1 MAHRHKSLGAC
12 AVILILTFTVVLL
25 DAARAETNN
34 DLIIAHLEFLG
45 YTCDVVEQGIRARHG
60 SKIHLLLSQ
69 AQGGILLQ
77 TGFPGKRSSGEEGA
91 RYAVLNT
98 VNTRARVARVFWTPD
113 GNLFVSA
120 WMPGTY
126 EKARFAAFMEAW
138 EQDGQALRDFSLE
151 LKPYL
156 AE

>member
-1 MAHRHKSLGAC
+1 MAHRYKSLGAG
-12 AVILILTFTVVLL
+12 AVILILTFTGNPLGP
-25 DAARAETNN
+25 ARAEKND
-34 DLIIAHLEFLG
+34 DLIMAHLEFLG
-45 YTCDVVEQGIRARHG
+45 YTCDVVEHGIRARHS
-60 SKIHLLLSQ
+60 SKIHLLLSH

-77 TGFPGKRSSGEEGA
+77 TGFPGNRSSGEEGA

-98 VNTRARVARVFWTPD
+98 VNTRTRVARVFWTPD

-120 WMPGTY
+120 WMPGSY

-138 EQDGQALRDFSLE
+138 EQDGLALRDFSLE

-156 AE
+156 AQ

>member
-1 MAHRHKSLGAC
+1 MAHRHKSLGAG
-12 AVILILTFTVVLL
+12 AFILVLTLTVVLS
-25 DAARAETNN
+25 DAALAEKND

-45 YTCDVVEQGIRARHG
+45 YTCDVVEQGIRARHS
-60 SKIHLLLSQ
+60 SKIHLLLSY

-77 TGFPGKRSSGEEGA
+77 TGFPGKRTSGEEGA

-98 VNTRARVARVFWTPD
+98 VNSRTRVARVFWTPD

-120 WMPGTY
+120 WMPGSY

-138 EQDGQALRDFSLE
+138 EQDGLALRDFSLE
-151 LKPYL
+151 LKPFL
-156 AE
+156 AQ